1 MGYEVIEEKEYGDI
15 IKPTCPSC
23 RREVP
28 FGAEICPYCG
38 YQLKEGVVTKKVE
51 VKEAAPAKRV
61 KKKKKSRG
69 KALMA
74 AGSIIILAVLGF
86 LSALYFLPAILLV
99 ILAIVILISLSSG

>member
-38 YQLKEGVVTKKVE
+38 YPLKEGVVTKKVE
-51 VKEAAPAKRV
+51 VKEAAPAKRI
-61 KKKKKSRG
+61 KKKKSRG

-99 ILAIVILISLSSG
+99 ILTIVILISLSSG